1 MMKMMTNNEN
11 SSIKSIKLI
20 YKIFRSV
27 SNEPRT
33 HSWPPAKESRLS
45 ASKARSHTTHVVDV
59 DLKRSRGGV
68 RCRENR
74 SRNRWST
81 VASLTEL
88 M

>member
-1 MMKMMTNNEN
+1 MMKMMENNET

-20 YKIFRSV
+20 YKTFRSV

-33 HSWPPAKESRLS
+33 HSWPPAKASRLS

-59 DLKRSRGGV
+59 DLASLRGGV
-68 RCRENR
+68 RCRE
-74 SRNRWST
+74 
-81 VASLTEL
+81 